1 MQLQPEGTINFQG
14 AAMFAHFFFF
24 LHLISSVEVHTEG
37 NVMNGD
43 SRCEVLTRR

>member
-1 MQLQPEGTINFQG
+1 MQLQPEGTINFQR
-14 AAMFAHFFFF
+14 AAMFAHFF

>member
-1 MQLQPEGTINFQG
+1 MQLQPEGTINFQR
-14 AAMFAHFFFF
+14 AAMFAHFFF